1 VKGKDVLSC
10 GRLLCL
16 FSLCCVLQF
25 DEFGGSVLKNALS
38 NTYQIFAELDSI
50 GVYITS
56 MVLHASV
63 QFQLASTLKNFGR
76 ITQRTFNI
84 LPVNVINYSPIVTK
98 ENRPAWELFAANQTT
113 SSLSSST
120 SSSSSSTSAATP
132 TGKTRAIIYNQAGP
146 IPQDAP
152 GPFVPL
158 WHTSSIDLSYEE
170 RVSKRENFDLL
181 SYTAFREAFQQM
193 LHHRHGV
200 ISEPIT
206 DWDALSL
213 FTGIQYTPDMVLEP
227 YSFVLQPVFDGL
239 GVGQHDI
246 AGVVTALVP
255 LRFILQKSRG
265 GILSFFTVLHDSCGN
280 QAYTYEHQGSK
291 ISYVGPS
298 QRYDR
303 QFDAWAVS
311 MDDTTTVMSL
321 VSRTAGHATD
331 EVGVIGELEDGT
343 KDCPFRLSVYP
354 TVKFREEYLTQL
366 PWIVFGVVVAIFI
379 CMGCLFARYDILLT
393 RRQTSLMNHALR
405 TTHIIESLFPSNV
418 HQRMFETSRDAGKVP
433 GSIIK
438 NSRKGSDVARVLD
451 AMNGGKDTKNVD
463 DGGDGD
469 HAVVN
474 GMYTTKP
481 IADLFPHT
489 TIMFADIVGFT
500 AWSSQREPTQVFA
513 LLETLFR
520 AFDKIAKRLNVFKV
534 RLQ

>member
-1 VKGKDVLSC
+1 M
-10 GRLLCL
+10 
-16 FSLCCVLQF
+16 
-25 DEFGGSVLKNALS
+25 S

-63 QFQLASTLKNFGR
+63 QFQLASTLNNFGR

-84 LPVNVINYSPIVTK
+84 LPVNVINYSPLVGK
-98 ENRPAWELFAANQTT
+98 ENRLAWESFSANQTT

-120 SSSSSSTSAATP
+120 SSSSQNGRP
-132 TGKTRAIIYNQAGP
+132 RASIYNQTGP

-170 RVSKRENFDLL
+170 RVRQRENFDLL
-181 SYTAFREAFQQM
+181 SYTEFRQAFQQM

-200 ISEPIT
+200 ISKPIT
-206 DWDALSL
+206 DWDALSV
-213 FTGIQYTPDMVLEP
+213 FTGIEYTPDMLLEP

-255 LRFILQKSRG
+255 LSFILQKSRG
-265 GILSFFTVLHDSCGN
+265 GLLAFVTILHESCGN

-291 ISYVGPS
+291 TSFLGPS
-298 QRYDR
+298 QQHDR
-303 QFDAWAVS
+303 QFDAWDVS
-311 MDDTTTVMSL
+311 MDDQTTVMSL
-321 VSRTAGHATD
+321 VSRAAGDTD
-331 EVGVIGELEDGT
+331 EFRDSGELNDGT
-343 KDCPFRLSVYP
+343 KNCAFRLSVYP
-354 TVKFREEYLTQL
+354 TVKFREEYLTYL

-379 CMGCLFARYDILLT
+379 CMTCLFARYDILLT

-405 TTHIIESLFPSNV
+405 TTHIIESLFPANV
-418 HQRMFETSRDAGKVP
+418 HQRMFETPRDAGKVP
-433 GSIIK
+433 GSIK
-438 NSRKGSDVARVLD
+438 NSRKASDVARVMD
-451 AMNGGKDTKNVD
+451 AMNGGKETDD

-469 HAVVN
+469 RAVVN

-500 AWSSQREPTQVFA
+500 AWSSEREPTQVFA

-534 RLQ
+534 RLRQSWRRAELSSSCSY